1 MLSKFCKK
9 ELKMFNLNM
18 NKLENS
24 KFRSI
29 DKTKR
34 KYKVIQSETRKPK
47 TLASFNRIRITL

>member
-34 KYKVIQSETRKPK
+34 KYKVIQAET
-47 TLASFNRIRITL
+47 